1 MFVCI
6 LWALLFLRFLFVYI
20 YLFFLLFCFLQ
31 IFSTCKLLRLTI
43 GFSFVFVS
51 CFHFSLVCLYA
62 KNIYFVLYCIL
73 IKSYCI
79 VVALLLL
86 YCCSFVL
93 HLNNRLQPGTTRFI
107 VVCCLLFLVQLC
119 RIRGVFTVLFCSV
132 RFGLELIYF
141 SISFRLTYLSM
152 SSYFVS
158 LHFLF
163 ISLTDF
169 ASNFHLFY
177 LLGLFLNEIK

>member
-1 MFVCI
+1 MFVC
-6 LWALLFLRFLFVYI
+6 LYSVGVAFFAFSFCLYI
-20 YLFFLLFCFLQ
+20 YISFFLLLCFLQ

-93 HLNNRLQPGTTRFI
+93 YLNNRLQPGTTRFI
-107 VVCCLLFLVQLC
+107 VCCFQYSCVVSEECL
-119 RIRGVFTVLFCSV
+119 LFCSV
-132 RFGLELIYF
+132 
-141 SISFRLTYLSM
+141 
-152 SSYFVS
+152 
-158 LHFLF
+158 LF
-163 ISLTDF
+163 DSVW
-169 ASNFHLFY
+169 N
-177 LLGLFLNEIK
+177 